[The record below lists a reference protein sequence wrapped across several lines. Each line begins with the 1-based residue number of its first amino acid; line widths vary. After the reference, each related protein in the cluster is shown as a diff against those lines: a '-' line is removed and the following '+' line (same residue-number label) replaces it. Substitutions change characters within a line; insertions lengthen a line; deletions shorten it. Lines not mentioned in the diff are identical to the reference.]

1 MLFANPLPW
10 WAGILVIAGAAALAW
25 HAYRAFLAP
34 PVRRYVLSGLRFVT
48 LLLLVMFLMRPV
60 SHSSMA
66 DSRDVIVPILVD
78 VSRSMAIEDAHGGRR
93 LDRAREFIQRGL
105 LPALKDRFQVEVLS
119 FGETLAPSE
128 AASLSPTARR
138 SDLSGALA
146 ATRERYRGRPV
157 AGMVLLSDG
166 GDTSGTLAATVTEA
180 TLPPVHAFGFGSEDA
195 GGDRELLSVTAAEA
209 VLDESRV
216 DLAVSAIVHG
226 GGTDPVELRLLEN
239 GRPREVRHVRPGA
252 DGGPIREVFQV
263 SPTAGAATVYS
274 VEIPQLPGELVPEN
288 NARSVVIQPPSR
300 SRRVLLVEGAP
311 GFEHTFLKR
320 ALTADR
326 SLEVDSVVRQGKN
339 EQGADTYYIQASR
352 ARSAALS
359 SGFPSE
365 DTALFVYDTLILAN
379 VGGDQLSGTRM
390 EAIREFVGRRGG
402 GLLVMGAQS
411 FLGRG
416 LVGTPVEDALPML
429 LNRRT
434 DTALPAASGSA
445 TGDVALTDAGSEHPI
460 TRIGSTLDES
470 RKRWGALPSLASA
483 SALGNARPGATI
495 LATTTAGGAA
505 RPLIAVQRYG
515 EGRSM
520 VFAGEAAWRWRMMM
534 PSTDRSYETFWRQA
548 IRWLALGATDPVTV
562 FPPQGTGVG
571 DEVLIR
577 MAVRDAGFN
586 PMRDADVDVRVSS
599 PDGRL
604 HQLRASAEGND
615 GADSALFSAKF
626 TPDGPG
632 LHRVSASVRKGRQEA
647 SASSAPSSAPSAS
660 SASPACAFLVGGA
673 DTEMT
678 DPRLNA
684 ALLERISTSTG
695 GRLQSVSEIDALVS
709 ALRAAT
715 PAAALSIRKD
725 LWHNAW
731 SFVLIIGLLT
741 AEWVFRRRWGLR

>member
-1 MLFANPLPW
+1 MAFANPLPW

-25 HAYRAFLAP
+25 HAYRGFSAP
-34 PVRRYVLSGLRFVT
+34 PVRRYVLSALRFVT
-48 LLLLVMFLMRPV
+48 LLLLVVFLMRPV
-60 SHSSMA
+60 WHSSAA

-78 VSRSMAIEDAHGGRR
+78 VSRSMAIEDVSDTRR
-93 LDRAREFIQRGL
+93 LDSAREFLEKRL
-105 LPALKDRFQVEVLS
+105 LPALENRFQIEVLS
-119 FGETLAPSE
+119 FGETLAP
-128 AASLSPTARR
+128 ADPGVLSPTARR
-138 SDLSGALA
+138 SDLAGALA
-146 ATRERYRGRPV
+146 SARERYGGRPV
-157 AGMVLLSDG
+157 AGIVLLSDG
-166 GDTSGTLAATVTEA
+166 GDTSGALAAAPAET
-180 TLPPVHAFGFGSEDA
+180 TLPPIHAFGFGTPDA
-195 GGDRELLSVTAAEA
+195 GRDREVLSVTAAEA

-216 DLAVSAIVHG
+216 DLAVSAVVHG
-226 GGTDPVELRLLEN
+226 GGLDPVELRLLEN

-252 DGGPIREVFQV
+252 EGSPIREVFQV
-263 SPTAGAATVYS
+263 SPAAGSATVYS
-274 VEIPQLPGELVPEN
+274 VEIPQAPGELVPEN
-288 NARSVVIQPPSR
+288 NARSVLVQPPSR

-352 ARSAALS
+352 ARSGALA

-365 DTALFVYDTLILAN
+365 PAALFAYDAVILAN
-379 VGGDQLSGTRM
+379 VGGDQLSGAAM
-390 EAIREFVGRRGG
+390 EAIREFVRRRGG

-434 DTALPAASGSA
+434 DTAVPTTAGRAASG
-445 TGDVALTDAGSEHPI
+445 VALTEAGAEHPI
-460 TRIGSTLDES
+460 TRIGSTLEES
-470 RKRWGALPSLASA
+470 RKRWEALPSLASA
-483 SALGNARPGATI
+483 SALGSARAGATI
-495 LATTTAGGAA
+495 LATTSAGGAA

-548 IRWLALGATDPVTV
+548 VRWLALGATDPVTV
-562 FPPQGTGVG
+562 FAPQGAGVG
-571 DEVLIR
+571 DELSVR
-577 MAVRDAGFN
+577 MAVRDAAFG
-586 PMRDADVDVRVSS
+586 PMRDADVDVRISG

-604 HQLRASAEGND
+604 HELRASAVGND
-615 GADSALFSAKF
+615 GGDSALFSAAF
-626 TPDGPG
+626 TPAAPG
-632 LHRVSASVRKGRQEA
+632 LHRVAVSARKGRSEAA
-647 SASSAPSSAPSAS
+647 SAAA
-660 SASPACAFLVGGA
+660 AFLVGGA
-673 DTEMT
+673 DVEMT

-684 ALLERISTSTG
+684 AVLERITSSTG
-695 GRLQSVSEIDALVS
+695 GRLMEVSDVDALVGT
-709 ALRAAT
+709 LRAAT
-715 PAAALSIRKD
+715 PAAALPVRSD

-741 AEWVFRRRWGLR
+741 SEWVVRRRWGLR

>member
-1 MLFANPLPW
+1 MTFANPLPW

-25 HAYRAFLAP
+25 HAYRAFSAP
-34 PVRRYVLSGLRFVT
+34 PVRRYVLSGLRFAT
-48 LLLLVMFLMRPV
+48 LLLLVVFLMRPV
-60 SHSSMA
+60 SHFTTA

-78 VSRSMAIEDAHGGRR
+78 VSRSMAIEDASRGRR
-93 LDRAREFIQRGL
+93 IDRAREFLENGL
-105 LPALKDRFQVEVLS
+105 LPALKDRFQVEILS
-119 FGETLAPSE
+119 FGEAVRPAD

-138 SDLSGALA
+138 TDLAGALA
-146 ATRERYRGRPV
+146 AARERYRGRPV

-166 GDTSGTLAATVTEA
+166 GDTSGMLAAAVAET
-180 TLPPVHAFGFGSEDA
+180 TLPPVHAFGFGSEA
-195 GGDRELLSVTAAEA
+195 GRDREVLSVTVAEA

-216 DLAVSAIVHG
+216 DLAVSAVEHG
-226 GGTDPVELRLLEN
+226 GGTDAVELRLLEN

-263 SPTAGAATVYS
+263 APAVGAATVYS
-274 VEIPQLPGELVPEN
+274 VEIPHVAGELVPEN
-288 NARSVVIQPPSR
+288 NTRSVLVQPPSR
-300 SRRVLLVEGAP
+300 ARRVLLVEGAP

-365 DTALFVYDTLILAN
+365 QGALFAYDTVVLAN
-379 VGGDQLSGTRM
+379 VGGDQLSGAQM
-390 EAIREFVGRRGG
+390 ESVRDFVGRRGG

-434 DTALPAASGSA
+434 DTALPTTSGSA
-445 TGDVALTDAGSEHPI
+445 TGDVALTDAGAEHPV
-460 TRIGSTLDES
+460 TRIGSTLEDS
-470 RKRWGALPSLASA
+470 RKRWGTLPSLASA
-483 SALGNARPGATI
+483 SALGSARPGATI

-562 FPPQGTGVG
+562 FPPQGAGVG
-571 DEVLIR
+571 DEVSIR
-577 MAVRDAGFN
+577 IAVRDGGFN
-586 PMRDADVDVRVSS
+586 AIRDADVDVRISA

-604 HQLRASAEGND
+604 HHVRASAEGND
-615 GADSALFSAKF
+615 GPDSALFSAKF

-632 LHRVSASVRKGRQEA
+632 LHRISVSVRTAA
-647 SASSAPSSAPSAS
+647 SAAAPPAPSAT
-660 SASPACAFLVGGA
+660 AFIVGGA
-673 DTEMT
+673 DVEMT

-684 ALLERISTSTG
+684 ALLERISASTG
-695 GRLQSVSEIDALVS
+695 GRLHDAAEIDGLIA

-715 PAAALSIRKD
+715 PASVLSIRQD
-725 LWHNAW
+725 LWHNAR

-741 AEWVFRRRWGLR
+741 AEWIFRRRWGLR

>member
-1 MLFANPLPW
+1 M
-10 WAGILVIAGAAALAW
+10 LVIAGAAALAW
-25 HAYRAFLAP
+25 HAYRAFSAA
-34 PVRRYVLSGLRFVT
+34 PVRRYVLSAFRFVT
-48 LLLLVMFLMRPV
+48 LLLLVVFLMRPV
-60 SHSSMA
+60 SHSSTA

-78 VSRSMAIEDAHGGRR
+78 ISRSMAIEDASKGRR
-93 LDRAREFIQRGL
+93 IDRAREFLESDL
-105 LPALKDRFQVEVLS
+105 LPVLRNRFQVELLA
-119 FGETLAPSE
+119 FGETLAPVE
-128 AASLSPTARR
+128 TGALSPSARR
-138 SDLSGALA
+138 SDLAGALA
-146 ATRERYRGRPV
+146 AARERYRGRPV
-157 AGMVLLSDG
+157 AGIVLLSDG
-166 GDTSGTLAATVTEA
+166 GDTSGTLAAAVSET

-195 GGDRELLSVTAAEA
+195 GRDREVLSVTTAEA

-216 DLAVSAIVHG
+216 DLAVSAIAHG
-226 GGTDPVELRLLEN
+226 GGSDPVELRLLEN

-263 SPTAGAATVYS
+263 APAAGAATVYS
-274 VEIPQLPGELVPEN
+274 VEIPAAPGELVPEN
-288 NARSVVIQPPSR
+288 NTRSVLVQPPSR
-300 SRRVLLVEGAP
+300 SRRVLLIEGAP

-339 EQGADTYYIQASR
+339 EQGADTFYIQASR

-365 DTALFVYDTLILAN
+365 AAALFAYDTVVLAN
-379 VGGDQLSGTRM
+379 VGGDQLSGTQM
-390 EAIREFVGRRGG
+390 EAVRDFVARRGG

-416 LVGTPVEDALPML
+416 LVGTAVEDALPML

-434 DTALPAASGSA
+434 DTALPAGSGP
-445 TGDVALTDAGSEHPI
+445 GDRGVALTDAGADHPI
-460 TRIGSTLDES
+460 TRIGGTLEES
-470 RKRWGALPSLASA
+470 RKRWEALPSLASA
-483 SALGNARPGATI
+483 SALGSARPGATI

-534 PSTDRSYETFWRQA
+534 PATDRSYETFWRQA
-548 IRWLALGATDPVTV
+548 VRWLALGATDPVTV
-562 FPPQGTGVG
+562 FPPQGAGVG

-586 PMRDADVDVRVSS
+586 PMREADVKVRISS
-599 PDGRL
+599 PDGRV
-604 HQLRASAEGND
+604 HELRASAD
-615 GADSALFSAKF
+615 GTDGTDSALFSARF

-632 LHRVSASVRKGRQEA
+632 LHRVSVTVRGPSAS
-647 SASSAPSSAPSAS
+647 SASSAPSAPS
-660 SASPACAFLVGGA
+660 FLVGGA
-673 DTEMT
+673 DVEMT

-684 ALLERISTSTG
+684 ALLERITTSTG
-695 GRLQSVSEIDALVS
+695 GRLQNVSQVEALVS
-709 ALRAAT
+709 ALRAAS
-715 PAAALSIRKD
+715 PAAALSVRND

-731 SFVLIIGLLT
+731 SFVLIIALLT
-741 AEWVFRRRWGLR
+741 AEWVLRRRWGLR